1 VGGDV
6 QRGLEG
12 DAKGQTGGKTSGGA
26 SSGSGGARGE
36 GAAVFGGP
44 EGEEA
49 RGGMSSVSCGGGG
62 GCEWGGEE
70 GWGPIQ
76 GEGRVGGVVSCIDF
90 CSEFFM
96 LQDDTNE
103 LCS

>member
-12 DAKGQTGGKTSGGA
+12 GAKGQTGGETSGGA
-26 SSGSGGARGE
+26 SSGSCGARGE

-62 GCEWGGEE
+62 DCEWGGEE
-70 GWGPIQ
+70 GGGPIQ
-76 GEGRVGGVVSCIDF
+76 GEGGVGGVVSCIEF

-96 LQDDTNE
+96 LRDDTNE